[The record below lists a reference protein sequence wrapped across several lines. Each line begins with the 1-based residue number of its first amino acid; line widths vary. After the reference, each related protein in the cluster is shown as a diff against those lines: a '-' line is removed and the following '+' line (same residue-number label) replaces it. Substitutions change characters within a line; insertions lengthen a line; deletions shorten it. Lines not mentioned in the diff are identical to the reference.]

1 MCCASVILFSKNID
15 KMSQE
20 LKLPH
25 SSPKFYDPIPRLTLT
40 REKSVQSSNIIWRIK
55 MQTDCLDSEKNQ
67 KEVVI
72 NAEETETTTSTEKN
86 SCQNDDKKPKMT
98 TKSTSITID
107 KLSNFKFE
115 PNDPSEKFNQQKTVQ
130 CKLCEEIYDI
140 YVIESHLVNI
150 HTVDL
155 SIVPSFYSQVI
166 PENLSYFKTEI
177 KEES

>member
-1 MCCASVILFSKNID
+1 MCRAGVILFSKNID

-67 KEVVI
+67 KEVI
-72 NAEETETTTSTEKN
+72 NAEETETTSTEKN

-98 TKSTSITID
+98 TKSTSSNID

-115 PNDPSEKFNQQKTVQ
+115 PNYPSENFNQQIGQKTVQ

-155 SIVPSFYSQVI
+155 SMVQSFYS
-166 PENLSYFKTEI
+166 
-177 KEES
+177 